1 VPASDGTMLPLVSL
15 DRAVPEA
22 EVASRAPPVAVPV
35 TVLHIE
41 DDPSVARSMARL
53 PRLRGFE
60 VVSAA
65 TREEVRQHMEAG
77 GLCPDLILTD
87 FQLAL
92 GLTSDEIIADIAA
105 RLQFK
110 PPTIVLSGGAAGPHA
125 AKINSIAD
133 RVLPKPVDITALLHA
148 IDELLKVRH

>member
-1 VPASDGTMLPLVSL
+1 LPPPA
-15 DRAVPEA
+15 A
-22 EVASRAPPVAVPV
+22 APIK
-35 TVLHIE
+35 VLHIE
-41 DDPSVARSMARL
+41 DDPRVARSMGRL
-53 PRLRGFE
+53 LRLKGYE

-65 TREEVRQHMEAG
+65 TREEVRQHMRVG

-92 GLTSDEIIADIAA
+92 GLTSDEIIADIVA

-110 PPTIVLSGGAAGPHA
+110 PPTIVLSGGATGPHA
-125 AKINSIAD
+125 AKIKSIAD
-133 RVLPKPVDITALLHA
+133 RILPKPVDIETLLHE

>member
-1 VPASDGTMLPLVSL
+1 MG
-15 DRAVPEA
+15 
-22 EVASRAPPVAVPV
+22 
-35 TVLHIE
+35 
-41 DDPSVARSMARL
+41 RL
-53 PRLRGFE
+53 LRLKGYE

-65 TREEVRQHMEAG
+65 TREEVRQHMRVG

-92 GLTSDEIIADIAA
+92 GLTSDEIIADIVA

-110 PPTIVLSGGAAGPHA
+110 PPTIVLSGGATGPHA
-125 AKINSIAD
+125 AKIKSIAD
-133 RVLPKPVDITALLHA
+133 RILPKPVDIETLLHE